1 MGSVA
6 CIVAAVAMIAAA
18 LALTGG
24 DDDATTAAGVDP
36 LAPAQSAEDGEAVE
50 TPSSV
55 ESTEL
60 PTPSTLAVIPLASTP
75 EAPTTTTTIA
85 TTTAAPTTLATTTTV
100 ATTLE
105 TTATTVAESS
115 TTAAGTETSMADP
128 DATGATTSSTVAG
141 STESSVAE
149 TTETTA
155 GETTTTTVADQTSSS
170 VAEETTS
177 TTAAAP
183 ASPATLNDIERE
195 IARLTSELRTNPNGP
210 LKRQGPAI
218 DCGGR
223 VLVDLSSGQYQSI
236 GALTLDQTASLQV
249 ARPWSQ
255 QMTTTNFE
263 HQARAGIPALQA
275 AGISVRSAG
284 ENIAYHN
291 YPDKAMNHF
300 VGWRESDGHFCN
312 MMDANFTHI
321 GVGEVTKSD
330 GISYATQNFFSTR

>member
-24 DDDATTAAGVDP
+24 DDDATTAAGIDP
-36 LAPAQSAEDGEAVE
+36 LAAPQSDVEGEGTETSSSAEPGQI
-50 TPSSV
+50 TP
-55 ESTEL
+55 
-60 PTPSTLAVIPLASTP
+60 PSTLAVVPLASTTTV
-75 EAPTTTTTIA
+75 APVTTTTLA

-100 ATTLE
+100 ATTA
-105 TTATTVAESS
+105 TTATTVAADA
-115 TTAAGTETSMADP
+115 TTTMAAGTDTSMT
-128 DATGATTSSTVAG
+128 DASDATTSTTVAG

-155 GETTTTTVADQTSSS
+155 EATTTTVADETTPSSD
-170 VAEETTS
+170 AATS
-177 TTAAAP
+177 TTVAAP
-183 ASPATLNDIERE
+183 AASSTLNDIERE
-195 IARLTSELRTNPNGP
+195 IARLTNELRTNPNGP
-210 LKRQGPAI
+210 LKRQGAAI

-223 VLVDLSSGQYQSI
+223 ILVDLSSGQYQSI
-236 GALTLDQTASLQV
+236 SALTLDQTASLQV

-312 MMDANFTHI
+312 MMDPNFTHI

>member
-6 CIVAAVAMIAAA
+6 CLVAAVAMIAAA

-36 LAPAQSAEDGEAVE
+36 FAASQSDVDGDGTETSSSAE
-50 TPSSV
+50 PSRITS
-55 ESTEL
+55 
-60 PTPSTLAVIPLASTP
+60 STLAVVPLASTTTL
-75 EAPTTTTTIA
+75 APVTTTTLA

-100 ATTLE
+100 ATTA
-105 TTATTVAESS
+105 TTATTVA
-115 TTAAGTETSMADP
+115 P
-128 DATGATTSSTVAG
+128 DATTTVAGTDTSMTDSSDATTSTTVAG

-149 TTETTA
+149 TTETSVDATTSTTA
-155 GETTTTTVADQTSSS
+155 NDETTPSSDAATTTTVA
-170 VAEETTS
+170 APPTS
-177 TTAAAP
+177 TT
-183 ASPATLNDIERE
+183 LNDVERE
-195 IARLTSELRTNPNGP
+195 IARLTNELRTNPNGP
-210 LKRQGPAI
+210 LKRQGAAI

-223 VLVDLSSGQYQSI
+223 ILVDLSSGQYQSI
-236 GALTLDQTASLQV
+236 SGLTLDQAASLQV

-275 AGISVRSAG
+275 AGISVRAAG

-312 MMDANFTHI
+312 MMDPNFTHI